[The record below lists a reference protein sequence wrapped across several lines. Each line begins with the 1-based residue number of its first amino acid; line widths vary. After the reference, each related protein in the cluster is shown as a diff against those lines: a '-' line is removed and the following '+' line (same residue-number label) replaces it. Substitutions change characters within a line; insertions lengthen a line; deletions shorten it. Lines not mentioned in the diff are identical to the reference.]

1 MRNKKISENVF
12 SSILK
17 ESPIYSEL
25 GKEEKQKLVK
35 DLMRIYP
42 RMFDAERE
50 EVEIGYEASWLRDQY

>member
-1 MRNKKISENVF
+1 MSENVF

-17 ESPIYSEL
+17 ESSIYSEL
-25 GKEEKQKLVK
+25 GKEEKQSLVK

-42 RMFDAERE
+42 RMFEVERE

>member
-1 MRNKKISENVF
+1 MSENVF

-25 GKEEKQKLVK
+25 GKEEKQSLVK

-42 RMFDAERE
+42 RMFEVERE